1 MKKVLIITYYW
12 PPSGGVG
19 AQRWLKF
26 AKYLRNHGWEPI
38 IFTPE
43 NPDFDVKDLSGEI
56 DVANDMEVLKL
67 PIWEPYQL
75 FKTLKGKSKKTKLK
89 QGLVLESKNKTL
101 LDKISI
107 WLRGNV
113 LIPDPRIFWLKPATK
128 FLDDIIES
136 KAIDVV
142 ISTGPPHSMH
152 LIGLKIRQKY
162 NVKWIADF
170 RDPWS
175 KWDLLDK
182 LGTSYL
188 AKLWHRKLEKKVL
201 QKADLVLT
209 VSNRLAKSFMQL
221 GANNVEYIT
230 NGYDEEDYFER
241 KEIKPSKFVL
251 SHVGLLNE
259 MRNPVLLW
267 QVLEEL
273 CQSDSEFASNFEF
286 RLGGIVSGSIV
297 EKIGNSDYLKNNVV
311 FIDYIPHQQIYDE
324 YSKASLLLLIINNTD
339 NSQWILPSKLYEY
352 IYSGQP
358 ILMLGQLESDAADII
373 STFESSIVVDFED
386 KELLKSAILHF
397 YSLFKKGHH
406 ISNTDNEKIEK
417 YSRKYLTRELAKLMD
432 DLTDGR

>member
-1 MKKVLIITYYW
+1 MKKALIITYYW

-26 AKYLRNHGWEPI
+26 AKYLREYGWEPI

-43 NPDFDVKDLSGEI
+43 NPDFDIKDASGEKDI
-56 DVANDMEVLKL
+56 ANDMEVLKL

-75 FKTLKGKSKKTKLK
+75 FKTLKGKKNKTKLK
-89 QGLVLESKNKTL
+89 QGLVLENKNQTL
-101 LDKISI
+101 LDRVSI
-107 WLRGNV
+107 WLRGNILV
-113 LIPDPRIFWLKPATK
+113 PDPRVFWLRPATK

-136 KAIDVV
+136 NAIDVV

-152 LIGLKIRQKY
+152 LIGLKLQQKH

-182 LGTSYL
+182 LETSYL
-188 AKLWHRKLEKKVL
+188 ARQWHRKLEKKVL

-209 VSNRLAKSFMQL
+209 VSNRLAKNFMQL
-221 GANNVEYIT
+221 GAKKVEYIT
-230 NGYDEEDYFER
+230 NGYDEDDYFER
-241 KEIKPSKFVL
+241 KEVRPSKFVL

-259 MRNPVLLW
+259 MRNPTVLW

-273 CQSDSEFASNFEF
+273 CESDSEFASNFEL
-286 RLGGIVSGSIV
+286 RLGGIVSESII
-297 EKIGNSDYLKNNVV
+297 ERINKSDYFKNSVILKE
-311 FIDYIPHQQIYDE
+311 YIPHQEIYDE
-324 YSKASLLLLIINNTD
+324 YAKASLLLLIVNNTN

-358 ILMLGQLESDAADII
+358 ILMLGQLESDAADIV
-373 STFESSIVVDFED
+373 STFESNVVVDFEN
-386 KELLKSAILHF
+386 KESLKTAILYF
-397 YSLFKKGHH
+397 YSLFQKGQS
-406 ISNTDNEKIEK
+406 INNSDSDNIEK
-417 YSRKYLTRELAKLMD
+417 YSRKYLTGELAKLMD
-432 DLTDGR
+432 VITDGQ